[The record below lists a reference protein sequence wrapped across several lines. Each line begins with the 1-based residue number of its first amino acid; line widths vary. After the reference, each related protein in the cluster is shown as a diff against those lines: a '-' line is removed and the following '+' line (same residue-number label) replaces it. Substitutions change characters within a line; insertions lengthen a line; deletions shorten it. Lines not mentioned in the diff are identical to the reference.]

1 METPIEIK
9 YLNLLCGEQRVNKAT
24 EPVQLDFHDED
35 GEPFY
40 QLAGVKNDPEF
51 IRIAREA
58 SPTCITHLLQLMRQ
72 KIANK
77 TIVDGFTLT
86 DDDLFLQQLC
96 SPTMILSSSF
106 SSQQVREFMIA

>member
-1 METPIEIK
+1 
-9 YLNLLCGEQRVNKAT
+9 
-24 EPVQLDFHDED
+24 
-35 GEPFY
+35 
-40 QLAGVKNDPEF
+40 
-51 IRIAREA
+51 
-58 SPTCITHLLQLMRQ
+58 MRQ